1 MERILINLLS
11 HEPAA
16 RILEIA
22 ESIFGRILAA
32 GIAISLLIAVILLLR
47 FLLRNY
53 RRSYSYCLWG
63 SLGLLCC
70 LAAVP
75 GSVFRAAEKLVHHLT
90 GDIPSG
96 GIPMRIE
103 TWGHSVSH
111 FFTPAHISEM
121 SLSSSVSS
129 ESGTHMAAVSGQ
141 TPDIISDTQAPDV
154 MPDPA
159 GIPAADTVL
168 LSDTEFLFA
177 LFTLIWLVGVVI
189 LIVLTIRS
197 SLRVGRS
204 VRFAVRTEE
213 PDVWTSDQIQGT
225 FVRGVFRA
233 RIYLPVSTDPKHRKY
248 ILLHERYHIRRR
260 DNLAL
265 LSIQLLAV
273 LFWFHPLIW
282 LARELMRRDMEI
294 SCDEK
299 AVTGLSREKLADYS
313 EALLACGTGRHTAIA
328 ASMGNR
334 KSVLA
339 LRIKAVLTEKKKNL
353 LPFLAAVFL
362 CLATVMLCFPIISG
376 SSYASAASSS
386 DGTATAETTDPHRT
400 AETPDTIDTGYQM
413 ILEKHVSFAENLGAS
428 VSAVVTDSNGRIL
441 AQTGDMEMRAFP
453 GSSLHLI
460 TAAALRQ
467 SLPEQLSSVNIFDHY
482 LNWLTGVT
490 NDLTDIEEIYLQAD
504 FKKAESFLREAGA
517 GDLTFDSARRFY
529 DYSTGQGQGARQY
542 TARELN
548 EMCRRIFEGET
559 SLKGADLEE
568 LRQQSVEY
576 LFQNIAL
583 VKDSSFLHI
592 DISSYDPDIGLAGAV
607 GTDRTETI
615 EAIDKKL
622 SYEESQ
628 PLYSYAFFSGFAS
641 VSGQNI
647 YVSAIVKDDDTNSLF
662 HHVTEDNDMAV
673 FSSEIAFAIEQ
684 MFSELQGEK

>member
-1 MERILINLLS
+1 M
-11 HEPAA
+11 

-75 GSVFRAAEKLVHHLT
+75 GSVFRAAEKLVHRLMR
-90 GDIPSG
+90 DIPSG
-96 GIPMRIE
+96 GIPMQIE

-111 FFTPAHISEM
+111 FFTPAHISEI
-121 SLSSSVSS
+121 SPSSSVSS
-129 ESGTHMAAVSGQ
+129 ETGTHMAAVSGHTPYIISYTH
-141 TPDIISDTQAPDV
+141 TPDVIS
-154 MPDPA
+154 DPA

-189 LIVLTIRS
+189 LTVLTIRS

-248 ILLHERYHIRRR
+248 ILLHERYHIRRK

-265 LSIQLLAV
+265 FSAQLLAV

-328 ASMGNR
+328 ASMGSR
-334 KSVLA
+334 RSVLT

-362 CLATVMLCFPIISG
+362 CLATVMICFPIISG
-376 SSYASAASSS
+376 SGDVSAAGSS
-386 DGTATAETTDPHRT
+386 DGTASAETADPHRT
-400 AETPDTIDTGYQM
+400 AETPDTIDAGYQA

-428 VSAVVTDSNGRIL
+428 VSAVVTDGHGRIL

-460 TAAALRQ
+460 AAAALRQ
-467 SLPEQLSSVNIFDHY
+467 SLPVQLSSVNIFDYY

-559 SLKGADLEE
+559 SLKGADLDE

-576 LFQNIAL
+576 LLHRVDIVKENPSSNWDMYTYDRNIN
-583 VKDSSFLHI
+583 
-592 DISSYDPDIGLAGAV
+592 LAGSA
-607 GTDRTETI
+607 GTDITDAI
-615 EAIDKKL
+615 EAIDRQL
-622 SYEESQ
+622 SYEESN

-641 VSGQNI
+641 ISGQNI
-647 YVSAIVKDDDTNSLF
+647 YITFIVKDDDTNSLF
-662 HHVTEDNDMAV
+662 GEETGKNEMGISGEEVTVLVNR
-673 FSSEIAFAIEQ
+673 
-684 MFSELQGEK
+684 MFLELQEKNK

>member
-53 RRSYSYCLWG
+53 RRSYSYCLWS
-63 SLGLLCC
+63 SLGLMCC

-75 GSVFRAAEKLVHHLT
+75 GSVFRTAEKLVHRLT

-96 GIPMRIE
+96 DIPMQIE

-189 LIVLTIRS
+189 LTALTIRS

-265 LSIQLLAV
+265 FSAQLLAV

-328 ASMGNR
+328 ASMGSR
-334 KSVLA
+334 RSVLT

-362 CLATVMLCFPIISG
+362 CLVTVTICFPIISG
-376 SSYASAASSS
+376 SSDASAASLS
-386 DGTATAETTDPHRT
+386 DGTATAETADPHRT
-400 AETPDTIDTGYQM
+400 AETLDTIDAGYQM

-428 VSAVVTDSNGRIL
+428 VSAVVTDGDGRIL
-441 AQTGDMEMRAFP
+441 AQTGDMEMRTFP

-467 SLPEQLSSVNIFDHY
+467 SLPEQLPSVNIFDHY

-490 NDLTDIEEIYLQAD
+490 NDLTDIKEIYLQAD

-592 DISSYDPDIGLAGAV
+592 DISSYNPDIGLAGAI

-628 PLYSYAFFSGFAS
+628 PLYSYASFSGFAS

-647 YVSAIVKDDDTNSLF
+647 YVAAIAKDDDTNSLF